1 MAANISLRD
10 ANCKTQLAGAI
21 HAQLLQQLQKE
32 ILEALATGW
41 PLSRILT
48 LLCQRAEAL
57 SPDAICSVLRVD
69 SEANCLL
76 PLAGPS
82 LPDEIQKATEHVP
95 VGPSTGSCGTAAY
108 RGEPVEA
115 TDIATDPLWKDYK
128 QLFLS
133 YGLRACWS
141 SPIKGRDGKV
151 LGTFAFYYREP
162 RGPDSLDREIVAAC
176 VNLCAIAIDHDRAQS
191 HILKLAYR
199 DQQTNLPNRAAF
211 QQRAC
216 KILELLPKSGGL
228 SLAVHYIDLDDFKG
242 VNDTLGHA
250 VGDQLLSAVAARLR
264 AVCRNGEFVARLGGD
279 EFAVLQFPVTKLEE
293 IERLAQKL
301 LSCFARPFEVEE
313 RTITTSASIGIARAP
328 TDSDDFSNL
337 LRCADVALYR
347 AKGAGRARY
356 SLFDE
361 EMGQHM
367 LARRALE
374 KDLRQ
379 ALARGE
385 ITLHFQPIV
394 HLATGKTVC
403 FEALARWTE
412 PTRGAVP
419 PSEFIQIAEEIGVI
433 VELGNWFLRR
443 ACREAARWPA
453 GIKVAVNLSPLQLGR
468 DDFVEQVEAALA
480 ESGLSPER
488 LELEITESVPLVAN
502 SAIRD
507 VLRALKSRGVSIAL
521 DDFGTG
527 YSSLSYL
534 SSFPFDR
541 LKIDYSFVREIH
553 EHDQTMAIVKAV
565 LDLAHSLN
573 VHTTAEGIETEP
585 QRIWL
590 QAQGCSEGQGYLFN
604 PPMPAGKIADFLA
617 AERAISRRQV
627 RIATL
632 PRLKKSASA

>member
-10 ANCKTQLAGAI
+10 RNCTTQLASAVI
-21 HAQLLQQLQKE
+21 RAQLLQQLQKE
-32 ILEALATGW
+32 ILEAIATGW
-41 PLSRILT
+41 PLSRVLA

-57 SPDAICSVLRVD
+57 SPEAICSVLRVD
-69 SEANCLL
+69 SEANCLR

-82 LPDEIQKATEHVP
+82 LPDEVLKVTERVP
-95 VGPSTGSCGTAAY
+95 IGPSSGSCGTAAY
-108 RGEPVEA
+108 RSEPVEV

-128 QLFLS
+128 DIFLPL
-133 YGLRACWS
+133 GLRACWS
-141 SPIKGRDGKV
+141 SPIKGRDSKV
-151 LGTFAFYYREP
+151 SGTFAFYYREP
-162 RGPDSLDREIVAAC
+162 RGPDMLDREIVAAC
-176 VNLCAIAIDHDRAQS
+176 VNLCAIALDHDRAQS

-199 DQQTNLPNRAAF
+199 DQQTDLPNRAAF
-211 QQRAC
+211 QQRARE
-216 KILELLPKSGGL
+216 ILDQLPKSCGP

-250 VGDQLLSAVAARLR
+250 VGDQLLSAVATRLR
-264 AVCRNGEFVARLGGD
+264 AVCKNAEFVARLGGD
-279 EFAVLQFPVTKLEE
+279 EFAVLQFPVAKLEE
-293 IERLAQKL
+293 IERLAQRL

-313 RTITTSASIGIARAP
+313 RTIATSASIGIARAP
-328 TDSDDFSNL
+328 TDSNDFSNL
-337 LRCADVALYR
+337 LRRADVALYR

-356 SLFDE
+356 CLFDE

-367 LARRALE
+367 LARRAME

-379 ALARGE
+379 ALAKGE

-394 HLATGKTVC
+394 HLATGKTIS
-403 FEALARWTE
+403 FEALARWME

-419 PSEFIQIAEEIGVI
+419 PSEFIPIAEEIGII
-433 VELGNWFLRR
+433 VEFGNWFLRR

-453 GIKVAVNLSPLQLGR
+453 DIKVAVNLSPLQLSR
-468 DDFVEQVEAALA
+468 DNFVLQVEAALA
-480 ESGLSPER
+480 ESRLPPER

-502 SAIRD
+502 PAMRE
-507 VLRALKSRGVSIAL
+507 VLRALKNRGVGIAL

-534 SSFPFDR
+534 RSFPFDR

-553 EHDQTMAIVKAV
+553 EHEQTMAIVKAV
-565 LDLAHSLN
+565 LELARSLN

-604 PPMPAGKIADFLA
+604 PPMPAEKIADFLA
-617 AERAISRRQV
+617 DERRRSAGSRR
-627 RIATL
+627 IAPL
-632 PRLKKSASA
+632 PRLKAMS

>member
-10 ANCKTQLAGAI
+10 RNCTTQLASATI
-21 HAQLLQQLQKE
+21 RAQLLQQLQKE
-32 ILEALATGW
+32 ILEAVATGW

-48 LLCQRAEAL
+48 LLCQRAETL

-82 LPDEIQKATEHVP
+82 LPDEVVQATKHVP
-95 VGPSTGSCGTAAY
+95 VGPDVGSCGTAAY
-108 RGEPVEA
+108 RGEPVEV
-115 TDIATDPLWKDYK
+115 TDIAIDPLWKDYRH
-128 QLFLS
+128 LFLPH
-133 YGLRACWS
+133 GLRACWS
-141 SPIKGRDGKV
+141 SPIKGCDGKV
-151 LGTFAFYYREP
+151 SGTFAFYYREP
-162 RGPDSLDREIVAAC
+162 RGPDRLDREIVAAC
-176 VNLCAIAIDHDRAQS
+176 VNLCAIALDHDRAQS

-199 DQQTNLPNRAAF
+199 DQQTDLPNRAAF
-211 QQRAC
+211 QQRARE
-216 KILELLPKSGGL
+216 ILDQLPKSYGP

-250 VGDQLLSAVAARLR
+250 VGDQLLSAVATRLR
-264 AVCRNGEFVARLGGD
+264 AVCKNAEFVARLGGD
-279 EFAVLQFPVTKLEE
+279 EFAVLQFPVAKLEE
-293 IERLAQKL
+293 IERLAQRL

-313 RTITTSASIGIARAP
+313 RTIATSASIGIARAP
-328 TDSDDFSNL
+328 TDSNDFSNL
-337 LRCADVALYR
+337 LRRADVALYR

-356 SLFDE
+356 CLFDE

-367 LARRALE
+367 LARRAME

-379 ALARGE
+379 ALAKGE

-394 HLATGKTVC
+394 HLATGKTTS
-403 FEALARWTE
+403 FEALARWME
-412 PTRGAVP
+412 PSRGAVP
-419 PSEFIQIAEEIGVI
+419 PSEFIPIAEEIGII
-433 VELGNWFLRR
+433 VEFGNWFLRR

-453 GIKVAVNLSPLQLGR
+453 DIKVAVNLSPLQLSR
-468 DDFVEQVEAALA
+468 DNFIQQVEAALA
-480 ESGLSPER
+480 ESRLPPER

-502 SAIRD
+502 PAIRE
-507 VLRALKSRGVSIAL
+507 VLRALKNRGVAIAL

-534 SSFPFDR
+534 RSFPFDR

-553 EHDQTMAIVKAV
+553 EHEQTMAIVKAV
-565 LDLAHSLN
+565 LELARSLN

-590 QAQGCSEGQGYLFN
+590 RAQGCSEGQGYLFN
-604 PPMPAGKIADFLA
+604 PPMPAEKIADFLA
-617 AERAISRRQV
+617 DERRRSAGST
-627 RIATL
+627 RIASL
-632 PRLKKSASA
+632 PRLKAMS